1 MKLIS
6 MSEIKLAFIGFGTVA
21 QGCAEQLV
29 LKKTQLSQDHNFEYR
44 VVSIS
49 DTLKGSIQN
58 NDGIDLSE
66 ALRLAK
72 GGKKL
77 DGQGIKGVVGLSS
90 LESIRTSEADVV
102 IEASWTNLKDGEP
115 GLSHITSALQ
125 NDKDVVTSNKG
136 PLALAY
142 RRLVALA
149 KAQGRHLRFEST
161 VMSGTPIFSLK
172 EFGLAGA
179 KVTELRGIL
188 NGTTNYILTQMEQGM
203 RYDEALK
210 QAQKLGYAEA
220 NPEGDVEA
228 YDPAAK
234 VTILANALMNA
245 DVNYRDVEREGISEI
260 NPEVIRKASKKSER
274 IKLVAS
280 ASIGGDGKV
289 KAAVR
294 PTPVPYTSILAHVGG
309 VMNALQISTD
319 VQPDVTIIGPGAG
332 GDSAGYGLLNDL
344 LIVHKMRANGET
356 MMS

>member
-1 MKLIS
+1 
-6 MSEIKLAFIGFGTVA
+6 MSETKLAFIGFGTVA

-29 LKKTQLSQDHNFEYR
+29 LNKARLSRDHKFEYR

-58 NDGIDLSE
+58 NDGIDLPE

-77 DGQGIKGVVGLSS
+77 DGQGMKGVRGLSS
-90 LESIRTSEADVV
+90 LESIKTSEADVV
-102 IEASWTNLKDGEP
+102 VEASWTNLKDGEP
-115 GLSHITSALQ
+115 GLSHIIGALQ
-125 NDKDVVTSNKG
+125 NGKDVVTSNKG

-142 RRLVALA
+142 RRLVTLA

-179 KVTELRGIL
+179 EVTELKGIL

-210 QAQKLGYAEA
+210 QAQRLGYAEM
-220 NPEGDVEA
+220 NPDGDVEA

-260 NPEVIRKASKKSER
+260 TPEVIRKASEKSER

-280 ASIGGDGKV
+280 TSIDGDGKV
-289 KAAVR
+289 EAAVR
-294 PTPVPYTSILAHVGG
+294 PTPVPYTNILAHIGG

-319 VQPDVTIIGPGAG
+319 VQPDVTIVGPGAG

-344 LIVHKMRANGET
+344 LIVHKMRAKGET
-356 MMS
+356 TIS

>member
-1 MKLIS
+1 
-6 MSEIKLAFIGFGTVA
+6 MSETKLAFIGFGTVA
-21 QGCAEQLV
+21 QGCAERLV
-29 LKKTQLSQDHNFEYR
+29 MKKAQLSQEHGFEYR

-77 DGQGIKGVVGLSS
+77 DGQGMKGVAGLSS
-90 LESIRTSEADVV
+90 LESIRASEADVV
-102 IEASWTNLKDGEP
+102 VEASWTNLKDGEP
-115 GLSHITSALQ
+115 GLSHIVAALQ
-125 NDKDVVTSNKG
+125 SNKDVVTSNKG

-142 RRLVALA
+142 RRLIALA
-149 KAQGRHLRFEST
+149 KAQGRYLRFEST

-179 KVTELRGIL
+179 RVKELKGIL

-228 YDPAAK
+228 YDPTAK

-260 NPEVIRKASKKSER
+260 TPEDIRKASNRSER

-280 ASIGGDGKV
+280 ATIGGDGKV
-289 KAAVR
+289 KAAVK
-294 PTPVPYTSILAHVGG
+294 PTPVPYTNILAHVGG

-344 LIVHKMRANGET
+344 LVIHKMRANGQMT
-356 MMS
+356 KS